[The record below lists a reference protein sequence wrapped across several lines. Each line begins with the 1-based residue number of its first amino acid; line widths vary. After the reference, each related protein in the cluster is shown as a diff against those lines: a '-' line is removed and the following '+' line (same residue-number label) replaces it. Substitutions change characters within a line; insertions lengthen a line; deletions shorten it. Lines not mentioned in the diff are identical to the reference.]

1 MTEAP
6 ATLPPAAVPAASDR
20 NATVP
25 AASFPAASDRDA
37 GLGLRLLA
45 ADERCRRAFAE
56 PGSLLRQLAYPA
68 ARRYL
73 VADDLAGLLPRLDL
87 LRARGYRV
95 SAEYVGEEIR
105 DEAEIEQVVLAYL
118 DLLAADAG
126 PLQLGFDLSNVGL
139 LVSRGLAV
147 RNTARILTAA
157 AAHGSEVVLSM
168 ERSELVDE
176 ILPVFAELAA
186 DHPNVGITVQ
196 AHLHRTE
203 RDLPGLVAL
212 GRRIRLVKGVYAED
226 PGTALGRGPE
236 LDERYL
242 ALAAHALD
250 GGARLTLATQHA
262 ELLAAAERRGLLA
275 GAEEIEMLHGVRP
288 ALLRHYREAGY
299 PCRVYTTY
307 GQSWWLHL
315 LHRLA
320 EHPAMALRA
329 LADLADPSAAAFGTD
344 Y

>member
-1 MTEAP
+1 MTEASVTTTTP
-6 ATLPPAAVPAASDR
+6 AVDTAGTP
-20 NATVP
+20 
-25 AASFPAASDRDA
+25 DRDA

-45 ADERCRRAFAE
+45 ADDRCRRAFAE
-56 PGSLLRQLAYPA
+56 PGSLLRQVAYPA

-73 VADDLAGLLPRLDL
+73 VADDLTGLLPRLDL
-87 LRARGYRV
+87 LRTRGYRV

-105 DEAEIEQVVLAYL
+105 DEAEIEQVVQAYL

-139 LVSRGLAV
+139 LVSRDLAV
-147 RNTARILTAA
+147 RNTSRLLTAA
-157 AAHGSEVVLSM
+157 AARGSEVVLSM
-168 ERSELVDE
+168 ERSDLVDE
-176 ILPVFAELAA
+176 IVSVFAELATA
-186 DHPNVGITVQ
+186 HHNVGITVQ

-203 RDLPGLVAL
+203 RDLPDLVAL
-212 GRRIRLVKGVYAED
+212 GRKIRLVKGVYAEA
-226 PGTALGRGPE
+226 PETALGRGPE

-242 ALAAHALD
+242 EFAEYVL
-250 GGARLTLATQHA
+250 GEGARLALATQHA
-262 ELLAAAERRGLLA
+262 ELLATAGQRGLLA

-299 PCRVYTTY
+299 ACRVYATY
-307 GQSWWLHL
+307 GRSWWLHL

-329 LADLADPSAAAFGTD
+329 LADLADPSATAFGTD